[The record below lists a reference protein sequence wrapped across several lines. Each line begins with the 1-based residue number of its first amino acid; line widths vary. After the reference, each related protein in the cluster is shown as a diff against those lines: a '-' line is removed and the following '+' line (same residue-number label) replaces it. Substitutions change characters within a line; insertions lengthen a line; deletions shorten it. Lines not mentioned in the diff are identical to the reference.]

1 MNGVSQL
8 LSLPIQAYV
17 DSSDNNSGNSMNDTS
32 GIGNNATGITNLTS
46 DNSTT
51 VDNSTVDPKAR
62 RLQGSTLGSSSL
74 FGIGQLI

>member
-51 VDNSTVDPKAR
+51 VDNSTVDPNAR